1 MKREDVH
8 LSGVGALE
16 VVHKFRYENSGG
28 GIHELRSF
36 ISAHS
41 QEKGVQEKVVH
52 IEKKNDDIPK
62 NVCFIMNHYIRAK

>member
-1 MKREDVH
+1 MH

-16 VVHKFRYENSGG
+16 VVGKFRCENSDG
-28 GIHELRSF
+28 GIHELTSF
-36 ISAHS
+36 TSAHS